1 MAKRRTTPELNLQ
14 KELPQVLSTDF
25 NLFYEPEAE
34 PIDPT
39 VAVFTKSLDN
49 FISGAGTD
57 LVIQKETKIKEKNE
71 AQAIKDYNENRDKF
85 AKQVEQGNIPKESN
99 PYYIEKLQELHL
111 NRKAEEFKINA
122 YRRYGELKV
131 GENTNVGAFEDF
143 YKDELKNFV
152 ASNQL
157 GTFSAEKLDKGF
169 FSKTSGTRNS
179 LSQTHAQNQ
188 LTKVGELFDLRTKE
202 NFQSVF
208 ADDTLTIEQKGEK
221 LTLTIQEIVKSG
233 GGKLSTRNLFLEAL
247 KEYANTTSDFE
258 GASRLVRELPKNINL
273 SGLGSLG
280 DVNALKN
287 DFDEIKE
294 LLDDREDEELRE
306 NNQKATDLRT
316 QESNIVYKSLDT
328 FKTIGEF
335 RQSDTYKN
343 LSAFGKK
350 NAEKIYSNHQA
361 GYSEKTNEQSL
372 AEVQELIKKGQ
383 YDSALFYL
391 EDNQNQ
397 FKETKFNELLNTVEI
412 NKATKRDGLLEHK
425 LLNGFTSSLEST
437 IKTITSTQSVKTID
451 AGLVLQFETDAK
463 QWLASNPLGE
473 KYTTFEERETA
484 FLQHM
489 SKKYNEYLDYV
500 NKQTARVVPTSLTNN
515 NTGNNNT
522 GANTEK
528 FDETKLNKNKKRTK
542 RQTIEPKPDE
552 ELSIDLEKVVII
564 PENLSGTQ
572 LRKFRRDNPNAITQ
586 EEFDRI
592 KLKQQENK
600 IEEND

>member
-1 MAKRRTTPELNLQ
+1 MAKRRTTPDLNLQ

-34 PIDPT
+34 PVDPT

-208 ADDTLTIEQKGEK
+208 DDDTLTIEQKGEQ
-221 LTLTIQEIVKSG
+221 LTLTIQELVKSG
-233 GGKLSTRNLFLEAL
+233 SGKVSTRNLFLEAL
-247 KEYANTTSDFE
+247 KEYAPTTSNYE
-258 GASRLVRELPKNINL
+258 GASRLIRELPKNINL

-280 DVNALKN
+280 DIKALQN

-294 LLDDREDEELRE
+294 LLDDRELEELKE
-306 NNQKATDLRT
+306 FNSKAEQLRI
-316 QESNIVYKSLDT
+316 QESNIVYNNLDT
-328 FKTIGEF
+328 FSTISEF
-335 RQSDTYKN
+335 RKSDTFKN
-343 LSAFGKK
+343 LSANGKK
-350 NAEKIYSNHQA
+350 NAEKIYANHSA
-361 GYSEKTNEQSL
+361 GYSTTTNQQSL
-372 AEVQELIKKGQ
+372 ADVEELIKRGE

-515 NTGNNNT
+515 NTGNNNN
-522 GANTEK
+522 GANKEK

>member
-34 PIDPT
+34 PVDP
-39 VAVFTKSLDN
+39 
-49 FISGAGTD
+49 
-57 LVIQKETKIKEKNE
+57 IKEKNE

-111 NRKAEEFKINA
+111 NRKADEFKINA

-143 YKDELKNFV
+143 YKDELKNFI

-169 FSKTSGTRNS
+169 FSKTSGIRNS

-208 ADDTLTIEQKGEK
+208 NDDTLTIEQKGDQ
-221 LTLTIQEIVKSG
+221 LTLTIQELVKSG
-233 GGKLSTRNLFLEAL
+233 SGKVSTRNLFLEAL
-247 KEYANTTSDFE
+247 KEYANTTSDYE
-258 GASRLVRELPKNINL
+258 GASRLIRELPKNINL

-280 DVNALKN
+280 DIKALQN

-294 LLDDREDEELRE
+294 LLDDRELEELKE
-306 NNQKATDLRT
+306 FNTKAEQLRI
-316 QESNIVYKSLDT
+316 QESNIVYNNLDT
-328 FKTIGEF
+328 FSTIGEF
-335 RQSDTYKN
+335 RKSDTFKK
-343 LSAFGKK
+343 LSANGKK
-350 NAEKIYSNHQA
+350 NAEKIYANHSA
-361 GYSEKTNEQSL
+361 GYSTTTNQQSL
-372 AEVQELIKKGQ
+372 ADVEELIKRGQ

-397 FKETKFNELLNTVEI
+397 FKETKFNELRNTVLV

-425 LLNGFTSSLEST
+425 LLNGFTSDLEST

-463 QWLASNPLGE
+463 QWLADNPLGGE
-473 KYTTFEERETA
+473 KYKTFEARQTA

-500 NKQTARVVPTSLTNN
+500 NKQTTRVVPTSLTQN

-522 GANTEK
+522 GGANTEK

-542 RQTIEPKPDE
+542 KVEPKPDE

>member
-1 MAKRRTTPELNLQ
+1 MAKRRTTPDLNLQ

-34 PIDPT
+34 PVDPT

-372 AEVQELIKKGQ
+372 AEVEELIKKGQ

-473 KYTTFEERETA
+473 KYTTFEARETA

-515 NTGNNNT
+515 NT
-522 GANTEK
+522 
-528 FDETKLNKNKKRTK
+528 
-542 RQTIEPKPDE
+542 
-552 ELSIDLEKVVII
+552 
-564 PENLSGTQ
+564 
-572 LRKFRRDNPNAITQ
+572 
-586 EEFDRI
+586 
-592 KLKQQENK
+592 
-600 IEEND
+600 

>member
-1 MAKRRTTPELNLQ
+1 MQTRGERI
-14 KELPQVLSTDF
+14 S
-25 NLFYEPEAE
+25 LF
-34 PIDPT
+34 IQDS
-39 VAVFTKSLDN
+39 VKN
-49 FISGAGTD
+49 GA
-57 LVIQKETKIKEKNE
+57 
-71 AQAIKDYNENRDKF
+71 
-85 AKQVEQGNIPKESN
+85 
-99 PYYIEKLQELHL
+99 
-111 NRKAEEFKINA
+111 
-122 YRRYGELKV
+122 
-131 GENTNVGAFEDF
+131 
-143 YKDELKNFV
+143 
-152 ASNQL
+152 
-157 GTFSAEKLDKGF
+157 
-169 FSKTSGTRNS
+169 
-179 LSQTHAQNQ
+179 
-188 LTKVGELFDLRTKE
+188 
-202 NFQSVF
+202 
-208 ADDTLTIEQKGEK
+208 
-221 LTLTIQEIVKSG
+221 
-233 GGKLSTRNLFLEAL
+233 GKLSARNLFLDSL
-247 KEYANTTSDFE
+247 KDYLATTSDFE
-258 GASRLVRELPKNINL
+258 EAERIIHLLPSMVNL
-273 SGLGSLG
+273 SGLGALG

-425 LLNGFTSSLEST
+425 LLNGFTSSLESK

-473 KYTTFEERETA
+473 KYTTFEARETA

>member
-1 MAKRRTTPELNLQ
+1 MAKRRTTPDLNLQ

-34 PIDPT
+34 PVDPT

-208 ADDTLTIEQKGEK
+208 ADDTLTIEQKGEQ
-221 LTLTIQEIVKSG
+221 LTLTIQELVKSG
-233 GGKLSTRNLFLEAL
+233 SGKVSTRNLFLEAL
-247 KEYANTTSDFE
+247 KEYATTTSDYE
-258 GASRLVRELPKNINL
+258 GASRLIRELPKNINL

-280 DVNALKN
+280 DIKALQN

-294 LLDDREDEELRE
+294 LLDDRELEELKE
-306 NNQKATDLRT
+306 FNSKAEQLRI
-316 QESNIVYKSLDT
+316 QESNIVYNNLDT
-328 FKTIGEF
+328 FSTIGEF
-335 RQSDTYKN
+335 RKSDTFKN
-343 LSAFGKK
+343 LSANGKK
-350 NAEKIYSNHQA
+350 NAEKIYANHQA
-361 GYSEKTNEQSL
+361 GYSTTTNQQSL
-372 AEVQELIKKGQ
+372 ADVEDLIKKGQ

-473 KYTTFEERETA
+473 KYTTFEARETA

-500 NKQTARVVPTSLTNN
+500 NKQTARVVPTSLTQN